1 MVDSGVLG
9 TGVGA
14 GDDTGG
20 MLKDESMDGKLE
32 NGGRLPLGNDG
43 ITGKSD
49 KSDFGKDGMVGF
61 GSVVVWRR
69 LRASTL
75 MLVIVTTKSK
85 ARMKNLEE
93 AIDDNLKNCI
103 ERR

>member
-1 MVDSGVLG
+1 
-9 TGVGA
+9 
-14 GDDTGG
+14 
-20 MLKDESMDGKLE
+20 
-32 NGGRLPLGNDG
+32 
-43 ITGKSD
+43 
-49 KSDFGKDGMVGF
+49 MVGF

-93 AIDDNLKNCI
+93 AIDDDLKNCI
-103 ERR
+103 KRR